1 MTDCD
6 LGRAL
11 LDLDATTLAGK
22 DDTADKT
29 ANLLRGDRI
38 RLRLLT
44 WSAMAVWLLA
54 LVLIFGDLV
63 YFALLFPRQAL
74 LHQQID
80 AGELPDAQ
88 LVQIQRDLLIEFH
101 KGTLIIAFSV
111 FITTLAAFL
120 TVLLILATRRA
131 TLRQVN
137 ANLVEISQQLRQMRG
152 KAAASL

>member
-1 MTDCD
+1 MTDRN

-11 LDLDATTLAGK
+11 LELDAATLAGK
-22 DDTADKT
+22 NDVTAQT
-29 ANLLRGDRI
+29 AAILQGDRV

-44 WSAMAVWLLA
+44 WSTMAIWLVA

-74 LHQQID
+74 VFQQID
-80 AGELPDAQ
+80 AGTLPQEQ
-88 LVQIQRDLLIEFH
+88 LAQIQRDLLIEFH
-101 KGTLIIAFSV
+101 MGTLLIAFSV

-137 ANLVEISQQLRQMRG
+137 ANLAEICEQLKQMRG
-152 KAAASL
+152 KGAAAG

>member
-1 MTDCD
+1 MTDRD

-11 LDLDATTLAGK
+11 LDLDAATLAGK
-22 DDTADKT
+22 DDIPARTA
-29 ANLLRGDRI
+29 AVLQRDRV

-44 WSAMAVWLLA
+44 WSTMAIWLLA

-74 LHQQID
+74 LHQHID
-80 AGELPDAQ
+80 AGDLPAE
-88 LVQIQRDLLIEFH
+88 QILEVERALLIEFH
-101 KGTLIIAFSV
+101 MGTLLIAFSV

-137 ANLVEISQQLRQMRG
+137 ANLAEICEQLKLMRE
-152 KAAASL
+152 KSAAGV

>member
-1 MTDCD
+1 MTDRD

-11 LDLDATTLAGK
+11 LDLDAATLAGK
-22 DDTADKT
+22 DDIPARTA
-29 ANLLRGDRI
+29 AVLQRDRV

-44 WSAMAVWLLA
+44 WSTMAIWLLA

-74 LHQQID
+74 LHQHID
-80 AGELPDAQ
+80 AGDLPAE
-88 LVQIQRDLLIEFH
+88 QILEVERALLIEFH
-101 KGTLIIAFSV
+101 MGTLLIAFSV

-137 ANLVEISQQLRQMRG
+137 ANLAEICEQLRQMRG
-152 KAAASL
+152 KSAAAV

>member
-1 MTDCD
+1 MTDRD

-11 LDLDATTLAGK
+11 LDLDAATLARQ
-22 DDTADKT
+22 DDTAGKT
-29 ANLLRGDRI
+29 AALLRGDRI
-38 RLRLLT
+38 RLQLLT
-44 WSAMAVWLLA
+44 WSTMAIWFLA

-74 LHQQID
+74 VHQQID
-80 AGELPDAQ
+80 AGELPDAL
-88 LVQIQRDLLIEFH
+88 LVQVQRDLLIEFH
-101 KGTLIIAFSV
+101 IGTLIIAFSV

>member
-1 MTDCD
+1 MTDRD

-11 LDLDATTLAGK
+11 LDLDAATLAGK
-22 DDTADKT
+22 NDIAEKT
-29 ANLLRGDRI
+29 AAILQGDRF

-44 WSAMAVWLLA
+44 WSTMAIWLLA
-54 LVLIFGDLV
+54 LLLIFGDLV
-63 YFALLFPRQAL
+63 YFGLLFPRQAL

-80 AGELPDAQ
+80 AGTLPQEQ
-88 LVQIQRDLLIEFH
+88 LVQIQRDLLVEFH
-101 KGTLIIAFSV
+101 MGTLLIALSV

-137 ANLVEISQQLRQMRG
+137 ANLAEICEQLKQMRG
-152 KAAASL
+152 KGAAIS